1 MRYISSGSVFDV
13 AGCSI
18 FADKNIYYILAFV
31 NTKIMQYMMNV
42 LSQTLNYEVGNV
54 KSIPLVISAGQ
65 KETVEIISKRN
76 IELSF
81 DDLSTHETSWDFK
94 RNPLV

>member
-1 MRYISSGSVFDV
+1 
-13 AGCSI
+13 
-18 FADKNIYYILAFV
+18 
-31 NTKIMQYMMNV
+31 MQYMMNV

-54 KSIPLVISAGQ
+54 KSNPLVISAGQ
-65 KETVEIISKRN
+65 KETVETISKRN

>member
-1 MRYISSGSVFDV
+1 
-13 AGCSI
+13 
-18 FADKNIYYILAFV
+18 
-31 NTKIMQYMMNV
+31 MQYMMNV